1 MQRITNNL
9 GMKLISLF
17 LALILWSH
25 VRGEVNPLETASVD
39 VPLKIQTP
47 RDIVLMNENSLPEKV
62 TVLLRGPRLALR
74 NIKGGALA
82 NPLAPTEQAPNVIN
96 GAVSAGLDFSHGRV
110 GEQDVSVKVASN
122 VEDVDVMGVKPSNV
136 TVSLD
141 RAQSLPFPIRV
152 QLAPSLE
159 EGLSIVRAEAAPQEV
174 RVYGPSN
181 TLDDIAIVK
190 ARINSKTLTP
200 GAPKTMQAHLVAQ
213 DKHGN
218 SVRGVHLSP
227 DTVSVSVALREEKLT
242 RTLPVVARMTGI
254 PASGYE
260 VERIGISPSRVR
272 VSGSGSALK
281 NLEQLDAKVDLSSA
295 SNTIER
301 RIALDLPRGVQS
313 EGDGTPRAT
322 VTVRFKRT
330 DSSETPGSNDVTA
343 PNTVTKPAGKANA
356 AEPANPG
363 NRQPVA
369 GGARGQDGGRG
380 NLSVEEPP
388 PVRHDAD

>member
-17 LALILWSH
+17 LAVILWSH

-47 RDIVLMNENSLPEKV
+47 RDIVLMNENSMPEKV

-82 NPLAPTEQAPNVIN
+82 NPLAPTEQAPNVIS
-96 GAVSAGLDFSHGRV
+96 GAVNASLDFSHSRV

-141 RAQSLPFPIRV
+141 RAQSLAFPIRV
-152 QLAPSLE
+152 QLSPSLE
-159 EGLSIVRAEAAPQEV
+159 EGISIVRAKAAPEEV
-174 RVYGPSN
+174 RVFGPSN
-181 TLDDIAIVK
+181 TLDGIAVVK
-190 ARINSKTLTP
+190 ARINSKTLAP
-200 GAPKTMQAHLVAQ
+200 GVPKTLRAHLVAQ
-213 DKHGN
+213 DRHGN
-218 SVRGVHLSP
+218 GVRGVHLSP
-227 DTVSVSVALREEKLT
+227 DTVSVSVVLREEKLT
-242 RTLPVVARMTGI
+242 RSLPVVARMAGI

-260 VERIGISPSRVR
+260 VEKIEVSPSRLR

-281 NLEQLDAKVDLSSA
+281 GLEQLDAGLELSGA

-301 RIALDLPRGVQS
+301 RISLDLPRGVQTDS
-313 EGDGTPRAT
+313 GDPARVT
-322 VTVRFKRT
+322 VTVRFKRSAAEGAANAT
-330 DSSETPGSNDVTA
+330 DVIEPSKII
-343 PNTVTKPAGKANA
+343 KPAGNANA
-356 AEPANPG
+356 PGSANLDERKPI
-363 NRQPVA
+363 VS
-369 GGARGQDGGRG
+369 GARGGRG
-380 NLSVEEPP
+380 NMPSDEL